1 MSTSKLPDLSPA
13 RVPAPIFVA
22 WGAALFAAAASV
34 YFIEILGKPAA
45 ALCWFDRMLV
55 LGLLLILT
63 VGIFYKD
70 YRARR
75 YAVPFLIL
83 GIPSA
88 TYQQLV
94 HWNIIHVAA
103 ATCSVSVVCTTK
115 FFNLF
120 GFITQ
125 ATLCL
130 SALVVIAICLALAR
144 PDKWRRR

>member
-1 MSTSKLPDLSPA
+1 M
-13 RVPAPIFVA
+13 
-22 WGAALFAAAASV
+22 ALFAGAASV
-34 YFIEILGKPAA
+34 YFIEILHNPAG

-63 VGIFYKD
+63 VGIFYRD
-70 YRARR
+70 HHARR
-75 YAVPFLIL
+75 FSVPFLLL

-88 TYQQLV
+88 AYQQLV
-94 HWNIIHVAA
+94 HWDIIHVAPA
-103 ATCSVSVVCTTK
+103 SCTVSVVCTTK

-130 SALVVIAICLALAR
+130 TALVVIAICLALAK
-144 PDKWRRR
+144 PDKWRRG